1 MFVFPR
7 ETNNIVII
15 IIVGA
20 VIIIYSLL
28 RVIDRENGGES
39 DAIVAFVGWG
49 IINTI
54 VSEEIGLNQG
64 EHVGFVLVESVRS
77 TWRRVHVKIKRV
89 SLHRTSL
96 NHIYYTSS
104 CSGFH

>member
-7 ETNNIVII
+7 ETVNIVII

-39 DAIVAFVGWG
+39 DAIVALVGWG

-54 VSEEIGLNQG
+54 VS
-64 EHVGFVLVESVRS
+64 
-77 TWRRVHVKIKRV
+77 
-89 SLHRTSL
+89 
-96 NHIYYTSS
+96 
-104 CSGFH
+104 